1 MRFSTVLALMALL
14 LVMTVPG
21 KSKDASGSVLDSGSF
36 GIFVNGKRVATET
49 FSVQQQSS
57 GVSTAS
63 SQLKEDGTGGAG
75 QSSELQITSNGSIVK
90 YEWRELSPGKSQL
103 TVLPNNEFLIEKI
116 MQGPGEKGAE
126 QPFLMPN
133 TSVVLDNNFFLHRE
147 LLAWRYFASSCQ
159 AKQAAGRCTPA
170 EFGAIVPQE
179 RVSLRVA
186 VQAAGEEKVNIRGTE
201 RTLIKLNV
209 KSDQDEWALWVDAG
223 DHFKLMKVI
232 KSGDNTEVL
241 RD

>member
-1 MRFSTVLALMALL
+1 MKLSTVSAAIL
-14 LVMTVPG
+14 LVLASAISG
-21 KSKDASGSVLDSGSF
+21 QSKDTSGSVLDSGSF
-36 GIFVNGKRVATET
+36 GIFVNGKRVATES

-57 GVSTAS
+57 GVSIAS

-75 QSSELQITSNGSIVK
+75 QTAELQIMSNGTIVK
-90 YEWRELSPGKSQL
+90 YEWRELSPGKTQL

-116 MQGPGEKGAE
+116 IQNPGEKAAE

-159 AKQAAGRCTPA
+159 TNLGKCTPA

-179 RVSLRVA
+179 RVSVRVA
-186 VQAAGEEKVNIRGTE
+186 VQAVGEEKLNIRGNQ
-201 RTLIKLNV
+201 RTLVRLNV
-209 KSDQDEWALWVDAG
+209 KSDQDEWALWVDAT
-223 DHFKLMKVI
+223 DHYKLMRVI
-232 KSGDNTEVL
+232 KAGDATEVL

>member
-1 MRFSTVLALMALL
+1 VKFSTAFALTVLL
-14 LVMTVPG
+14 LTWTIPG
-21 KSKDASGSVLDSGSF
+21 ASKDAAGSVLDSGSF
-36 GIFVNGKRVATET
+36 GIFMNGKRVATET
-49 FSVQQQSS
+49 FSVQQAS

-63 SQLKEDGTGGAG
+63 SQLKEDGAGGAG
-75 QSSELQITSNGSIVK
+75 QSSELQIMSNGSIVK

-116 MQGPGEKGAE
+116 IQGPGEKAAE

-147 LLAWRYFASSCQ
+147 LLAWRYLASSCQ
-159 AKQAAGRCTPA
+159 TKQGGRCMPA

-179 RVSLRVA
+179 RVSVRVA
-186 VQAAGEEKVNIRGTE
+186 VQATGEEKVNIRGNQ
-201 RTLIKLNV
+201 RTLVKLNL
-209 KSDQDEWALWVDAG
+209 KSDQDEWGLWVDAA
-223 DHFKLMKVI
+223 DHFKLMKVT
-232 KSGDNTEVL
+232 KAGETTEVL

>member
-1 MRFSTVLALMALL
+1 VKFSTAFAIIVLFVSGA
-14 LVMTVPG
+14 VPG
-21 KSKDASGSVLDSGSF
+21 ESKDAPGSVLDSGSF

-49 FSVQQQSS
+49 FSVQQQAT
-57 GVSTAS
+57 GVSTAN
-63 SQLKEDGTGGAG
+63 SQLKEENTGGAG
-75 QSSELQITSNGSIVK
+75 QSSELQIMSNGSILK

-116 MQGPGEKGAE
+116 IQGPGEKAAE

-159 AKQAAGRCTPA
+159 AKQGAGRCTAA

-186 VQAAGEEKVNIRGTE
+186 VQATGEEKVNIRGNE

-223 DHFKLMKVI
+223 DHFKLMKVT